1 MKTGTAVLL
10 SMAIVAVGVAAV
22 AGVGY
27 AVYRGIEGQIEQ
39 GAAQA
44 RADAGLPDSGE
55 QAPGCGSKD
64 DDAQAK
70 AVLAPADEALL
81 KTQRPVARI
90 ELSALARDDT
100 GVSKVGGQAYW
111 AAGRD
116 YPRDAKGQP
125 LFLLAQI
132 NLAEVPKMPGYPER
146 GLLQFFISGDDYY
159 GAALDDAH
167 GASRMDALANQTGFR
182 VVYWPELSAAAIAP
196 PKATAGAD
204 SLPFDPAKPRR
215 MRFTADHETI
225 GVNDAQFGQAL
236 EGGVEPLI
244 ERYRSEHPGL
254 SEEDLQDALRD
265 YLARSGHKLGG
276 YPDFTQSDPREP
288 SDRRLLLFQLDSDD
302 ALMWGDSGIAN
313 FFIDPADLARA
324 DFSRVSYHWDCY

>member
-10 SMAIVAVGVAAV
+10 SMAIVVAGIAAT

-27 AVYRGIEGQIEQ
+27 AVYRNIEGQIEK

-44 RADAGLPDSGE
+44 RADAGLPDDGAE
-55 QAPGCGSKD
+55 TPGCAKAD

-70 AVLAPADEALL
+70 AVLAPADEALG

-100 GVSKVGGQAYW
+100 GLSKVGGRPYW
-111 AAGRD
+111 AAGHD
-116 YPRDAKGQP
+116 YPRDGKGQP
-125 LFLLAQI
+125 LFLLAQV

-146 GLLQFFISGDDYY
+146 GMLQFFISGDDYY

-167 GASRMDALANQTGFR
+167 GQGRMDALAKQTGFR
-182 VVYWPELSAAAIAP
+182 VVFWPELSAAAIAP
-196 PKATAGAD
+196 PKATTGAD
-204 SLPFDPAKPRR
+204 SLPFDPAKPQR

-225 GVNDAQFGQAL
+225 GANDAHFGQAL

-244 ERYRSEHPGL
+244 ERYRGEHPDAT
-254 SEEDLQDALRD
+254 EEELQDALSA
-265 YLARSGHKLGG
+265 YLSRSGHKLGG
-276 YPDFTQSDPREP
+276 YPDFTQSDPRES

-313 FFIDPADLARA
+313 FFIDPDDLARA